1 MATETTTPSESTMNE
16 SIEKK
21 MEDLSIEKIE
31 DAQKE
36 VDFSM
41 PEAEEK
47 EILKEKKTHEVGEN
61 DSPEDQQTRE
71 VSLSETEIPED
82 QDSLK
87 VAETETPKEQDSHE
101 IADSSTGETLKAQ
114 EMPKAKE
121 EDTFEDA
128 PEAIENET
136 LKSVETPEVA
146 EKEGS
151 NEQVVYKDQ
160 VPADENASDLV
171 AEDKWKKEASESA
184 EADKEKD
191 VNVAEVREVLIPTV
205 DHRSGAGDES
215 KTEDVPTTVVH
226 ETTDG
231 EKPSPQ
237 SAEADKEKEVNVAE
251 VREVLIPTVD
261 HRSGAGDESKTEDV
275 PTTVVHE
282 TTDGGK
288 PSPDGEK
295 PSPRRSGDIFQNVGS
310 KMIQSVQKLKNV
322 ISGKSSNGKSSK
334 STD

>member
-47 EILKEKKTHEVGEN
+47 EILKEEKPHEVGEN

-87 VAETETPKEQDSHE
+87 VAETETPKKQDSHE

-282 TTDGGK
+282 TTDGEK